1 MGRLKELFKDI
12 NESAERISRIT
23 GRGKLSLKM
32 DMLSCLLKYKASP
45 NNYEKFEFY
54 RLKRAKR
61 KTYVTYGI
69 SRKMITRFNAPE
81 DIDCFEDKLKFAELF
96 GEFYKREYLDS
107 SKMSYDEFSKFCE
120 GKEKFICKPN
130 GGSQG
135 ANICV
140 YRTDDIEKTFNE
152 IKSKQGKYII
162 EEWISQHEDLS
173 KIYPNAV
180 NCFRIITVF
189 DGNDVNLLTGGI
201 TFGVSTEIA
210 NGSQPSIVAP
220 VDFNTGIIHKPAA
233 TFGSELYENHPTTGA
248 RILGVKVP
256 FWNEILKMLDS
267 ACRKVP
273 TVGYIG
279 WDVAITPCG
288 PVIIEGNTTPGYKY
302 YQIPAHLSDGIG
314 NKDVY
319 AVHLKRKKTK

>member
-12 NESAERISRIT
+12 NESAARISKIT
-23 GRGKLSLKM
+23 GRGKLSLKI

-69 SRKMITRFNAPE
+69 SRKMITRFN
-81 DIDCFEDKLKFAELF
+81 
-96 GEFYKREYLDS
+96 
-107 SKMSYDEFSKFCE
+107 
-120 GKEKFICKPN
+120 
-130 GGSQG
+130 
-135 ANICV
+135 
-140 YRTDDIEKTFNE
+140 
-152 IKSKQGKYII
+152 
-162 EEWISQHEDLS
+162 
-173 KIYPNAV
+173 
-180 NCFRIITVF
+180 
-189 DGNDVNLLTGGI
+189 
-201 TFGVSTEIA
+201 
-210 NGSQPSIVAP
+210 AP

-273 TVGYIG
+273 TVRYIG

-314 NKDVY
+314 NKDLY